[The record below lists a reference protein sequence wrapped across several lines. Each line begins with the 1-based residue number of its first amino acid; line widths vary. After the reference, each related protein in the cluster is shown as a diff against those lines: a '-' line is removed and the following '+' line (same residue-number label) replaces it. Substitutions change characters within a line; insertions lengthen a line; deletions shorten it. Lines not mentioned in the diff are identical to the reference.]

1 MKVVV
6 AILLIAAMF
15 VVSARAQNRSTG
27 GIKSVEWFS
36 PTYTELAA
44 RLERNIVISNFFTA
58 LSDTPC

>member
-27 GIKSVEWFS
+27 R
-36 PTYTELAA
+36 YQ
-44 RLERNIVISNFFTA
+44 ISRMV
-58 LSDTPC
+58 